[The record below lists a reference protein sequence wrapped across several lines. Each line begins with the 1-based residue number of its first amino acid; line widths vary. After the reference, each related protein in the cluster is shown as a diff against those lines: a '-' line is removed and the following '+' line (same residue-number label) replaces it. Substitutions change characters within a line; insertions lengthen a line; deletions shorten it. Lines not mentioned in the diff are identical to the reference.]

1 MDAANGITRK
11 YSKTLLVIFL
21 TILSAFICRQLTKND
36 ILPPMFVRPLGLIRS
51 ILYMGL
57 FFAWGITLKRRIV
70 HKMVRRYL
78 IGIDGLILF
87 WLIVRTLKF
96 HILTI
101 RFAARYMWYLYY
113 LPMLFIPMCGVIIA
127 LTLGKPIDWRI
138 PKKTLILWGVT
149 LLLFILVITNDLHQK
164 VFVFP
169 ADQRFF
175 EWSDKEYSYAT
186 VYYIVMSWQI
196 TCALLALF
204 LMLRKCRI
212 PRTHRLMIMPFIP
225 SALAIVYVFAYWN
238 RYDWFMTLFGD
249 LTVIQSILYAL
260 TFEICIQCR
269 LIASNMRYDEL
280 FRAVT
285 GCSAQIT
292 DNDYNVRYAA
302 LDAEPFSLETLVS
315 SEKTPILLPDH
326 RLLYNIPINGGH
338 AIWTE
343 DVSELIKRGAETRE
357 IKMELEE
364 RNSLLRY
371 EYTRDKKR
379 REIEEEN
386 RLYDMLRSVTQQQID
401 KIAVRVDE
409 YQASDKNS
417 DESRRI
423 LARIAVL
430 CGFIKRRRH
439 LALLNYRNYDIPAA
453 EMENAFGE
461 TIRALGLL
469 SVRGTYFVD
478 AVMLNGRAAALAYDF
493 FEDCVEE
500 TVGEL
505 EAVNVR
511 LTRPYGLL
519 RVTVSLDTRKDL
531 SAIKHKYPSAE
542 IDTDDG
548 EQTLILP
555 LESDGGEE

>member
-249 LTVIQSILYAL
+249 LTVTQSILYAL

-280 FRAVT
+280 FRAVI

-302 LDAEPFSLETLVS
+302 LDAEPFSIETLVS

-326 RLLYNIPINGGH
+326 RLLYNMPLNGGH

-357 IKMELEE
+357 VKAELEE

-379 REIEEEN
+379 RKIEEEN
-386 RLYDMLRSVTQQQID
+386 RLYDMLRSVTQQQIE

-417 DESRRI
+417 DEAKRI

-461 TIRALGLL
+461 TIRALELL

-478 AVMLNGRAAALAYDF
+478 AVMLNGGAAALAYDF

-511 LTRPYGLL
+511 LARPRGLL
-519 RVTVSLDTRKDL
+519 RITVSLDTRRDL